1 MLAVA
6 NGDKGGLESLNVL
19 LLNGANF
26 SNKDYYDNSLLHIA
40 ALNNNNKILDWLLK
54 NLKIG
59 IFDRNRNGETA
70 LNICQ
75 TNKN

>member
-6 NGDKGGLESLNVL
+6 NGDKGGLESLKVL

-59 IFDRNRNGETA
+59 IFDRNKNGETA